1 MQLKLGFGV
10 PVAGYSSP
18 KQGLYL
24 AELYFLR
31 PSARDQAGILRLF
44 RKLRC
49 LDSVEVGE
57 WVAIEYLFVNRQPI
71 VTAAF
76 FRRRNFLVISIAIA
90 TRLGRSVAR

>member
-1 MQLKLGFGV
+1 VQLKLGFGV
-10 PVAGYSSP
+10 PVAGYRSP
-18 KQGLYL
+18 KEDRYL

-31 PSARDQAGILRLF
+31 SSGRNQAGILRPF
-44 RKLRC
+44 RKLRR

-71 VTAAF
+71 VTAVF
-76 FRRRNFLVISIAIA
+76 FRRRNLLVILIAIA